1 MTFLTSDATKHTKWW
16 KKLCPHDFEI
26 KEPLQIQ
33 ASYIFNSHQV
43 FTQIIAIYFLLDLQ
57 YFALRD
63 REKNTWRV
71 WLVVTVRFYFSIFQN
86 FWFLF
91 KFDCRKSKMCK
102 FTTKARLHFFSSY
115 NQIIPPDEM
124 KTERKNSIKKKG
136 ERQKKRILNRRE
148 KLPTDTKMKGN

>member
-16 KKLCPHDFEI
+16 KNCVLMILESKNHCRSRPLIFLIVIRFLHKLLQFIFCWICSILHWEI
-26 KEPLQIQ
+26 E
-33 ASYIFNSHQV
+33 
-43 FTQIIAIYFLLDLQ
+43 
-57 YFALRD
+57 R
-63 REKNTWRV
+63 KNTWRV

>member
-1 MTFLTSDATKHTKWW
+1 M
-16 KKLCPHDFEI
+16 
-26 KEPLQIQ
+26 
-33 ASYIFNSHQV
+33 
-43 FTQIIAIYFLLDLQ
+43 LDLQ
-57 YFALRD
+57 FFALRD

-124 KTERKNSIKKKG
+124 KTERKKNTIKKKG
-136 ERQKKRILNRRE
+136 RKRDRENKYLTEERTFQQTPKWRELGKDVGWNYNVWILQPNGTSQSSSS
-148 KLPTDTKMKGN
+148 P

>member
-1 MTFLTSDATKHTKWW
+1 MTFLKVMQPNTQNGEKTVSSWFWNQRTTADPGLLFFLIVIRLKH
-16 KKLCPHDFEI
+16 KLLRFI
-26 KEPLQIQ
+26 
-33 ASYIFNSHQV
+33 
-43 FTQIIAIYFLLDLQ
+43 LLDPQ
-57 YFALRD
+57 FFALRD

-124 KTERKNSIKKKG
+124 KTERKDSIKKKG

-148 KLPTDTKMKGN
+148 KLPTDTKWRGIR

>member
-1 MTFLTSDATKHTKWW
+1 M
-16 KKLCPHDFEI
+16 
-26 KEPLQIQ
+26 
-33 ASYIFNSHQV
+33 
-43 FTQIIAIYFLLDLQ
+43 
-57 YFALRD
+57 
-63 REKNTWRV
+63 
-71 WLVVTVRFYFSIFQN
+71 
-86 FWFLF
+86 F

-148 KLPTDTKMKGN
+148 KLPTGELGKDIE